1 MQQYNINWHS
11 ALVSAI
17 QIELEAYQDIL
28 SYDKEF
34 TLNTQ
39 PRRIDCLITKAPGS
53 PPISSPIASCFRHYN
68 LIDYKGPSE
77 SMTVTNFYK
86 AISYACSLPDFLSDP
101 SAPENLTL
109 SLVTHKYP
117 HKLIRYLT
125 NKFSD
130 PLEKI
135 LPGLYSIHID
145 LFPVQLIILP
155 KLPPREYLWLHCLTD
170 HLTPETPI
178 NALHDA
184 YAAHREEE
192 AYETFMNAFILA
204 NLKEKGSVSSMCEA
218 FYELFKDE
226 LIAYE
231 QRGIKLGEQR
241 GLKLGKERGVEN
253 MSALILRLISDNR
266 SADIEKAA
274 ANPEYRDALMQQYQL
289 Q

>member
-1 MQQYNINWHS
+1 MQKYNINWHS
-11 ALVSAI
+11 ALVSAL
-17 QIELEAYQDIL
+17 QIELSAYQNIL

-39 PRRIDCLITKAPGS
+39 LRRIDCLITKVPGT
-53 PPISSPIASCFRHYN
+53 PPIPFPIAACFRHYN
-68 LIDYKGPSE
+68 LIDYKGPSD
-77 SMTVTNFYK
+77 SMTIQNFYK
-86 AISYACSLPDFLSDP
+86 AVSYACSLPDFLGDP
-101 SAPENLTL
+101 SIPENLTL

-117 HKLIRYLT
+117 RKLIRYLSD
-125 NKFSD
+125 KFSD

-135 LPGLYSIHID
+135 MPGLYSIHIK

-155 KLPPREYLWLHCLTD
+155 KLPPREYLWLHCLTN
-170 HLTPETPI
+170 HLTPQTPI

-184 YAAHREEE
+184 YAVHKEEE

-204 NLKEKGSVSSMCEA
+204 NLTEKGSVSSMCEA

-231 QRGIKLGEQR
+231 QRGLKLGEER
-241 GLKLGKERGVEN
+241 GLKLGEERGVEN

-266 SADIEKAA
+266 SSDIEKAA
-274 ANPEYRDALMQQYQL
+274 ANPEYRNALMQQYQL